1 MLRSIRNLSIPA
13 FFFAPAVALAQTPP
27 ATQTETPPVSPAA
40 PAVAP
45 ADAPPPTQ
53 PVPRVHDGFYF
64 SGSAG
69 GGARS
74 MFINGSDDV
83 NVDGTGAAVSFRVGG
98 AIAPNLFL
106 HATVGSSL
114 TTDPEISVGAMTA
127 TANGAEVS
135 FVSVGPGLTYYFMPA
150 NVALGGSAVVMQ
162 TSLAL
167 DGDVLS
173 KSEWGPGLE
182 LRIGKEFW
190 IADHMLFGASL
201 TGAAAVM
208 SDQNTTDKIVAQ
220 SFNLMLDF
228 TYD

>member
-13 FFFAPAVALAQTPP
+13 FFFAPAVALAQLAPAPQSATP
-27 ATQTETPPVSPAA
+27 PAA

-162 TSLAL
+162 TSLSL

-208 SDQNTTDKIVAQ
+208 NDQNTTDKIVAQ